1 MKKDN
6 LKHRLKSRFV
16 VISAIALIILQT
28 IIVSVSIYTTYR
40 QMTVKA
46 DRMIKQV
53 TISDNKDMRYFKV
66 YYQGTDNSY
75 TFETSRYV
83 LIDKATAINY
93 AQDIIADHSTRGYA
107 DDFRYLVHKTDDI
120 TIITFLSQNVA
131 LDAFHNQ
138 AKNLIFISIISILI
152 TIFILYLI
160 SSIVIKPII
169 LAENKQKEFITS
181 ASHELK
187 TPLTVIQAD
196 AEMLET
202 EIGHNEWISDI
213 LKETKHMRELTH
225 RLVYL
230 ARLEETNQKIIKIEF
245 PISDV
250 AEDLVK
256 SFISLAKSQN
266 KQYQFNIQKN
276 LSYLGEEKSIREL
289 FTILLD
295 NAFKYCDKDGRI
307 CVSLSKEKNS
317 ILFCVEN
324 SISNINQKELTHF
337 TERFYRKD
345 SSSNINGY
353 GIGLSMAKAITEAHN
368 GNLKIELN
376 SKHSLL
382 ISAILK

>member
-1 MKKDN
+1 
-6 LKHRLKSRFV
+6 
-16 VISAIALIILQT
+16 
-28 IIVSVSIYTTYR
+28 
-40 QMTVKA
+40 
-46 DRMIKQV
+46 
-53 TISDNKDMRYFKV
+53 
-66 YYQGTDNSY
+66 
-75 TFETSRYV
+75 
-83 LIDKATAINY
+83 
-93 AQDIIADHSTRGYA
+93 
-107 DDFRYLVHKTDDI
+107 
-120 TIITFLSQNVA
+120 
-131 LDAFHNQ
+131 
-138 AKNLIFISIISILI
+138 
-152 TIFILYLI
+152 
-160 SSIVIKPII
+160 
-169 LAENKQKEFITS
+169 
-181 ASHELK
+181 
-187 TPLTVIQAD
+187 
-196 AEMLET
+196 MLET

-213 LKETKHMRELTH
+213 LKETKRMRELTH

-230 ARLEETNQKIIKIEF
+230 ARLEETNRKIIKIEF